1 MEITTELT
9 TGTTMSGTV
18 TVIRTGCVEIMIFIV
33 GTGIATI
40 ATTFTRAG
48 GGCSISIVTNEGII
62 GHTGTM
68 IVAFTNGIA
77 DIIVITRCQWSINVN
92 SLDH

>member
-1 MEITTELT
+1 MEVNIEVT

-33 GTGIATI
+33 GTGVAIT

-48 GGCSISIVTNEGII
+48 IGCSIFIVTNEGIS
-62 GHTGTM
+62 GRTGTT
-68 IVAFTNGIA
+68 IVAVTIGIA
-77 DIIVITRCQWSINVN
+77 DIIVITNC
-92 SLDH
+92 